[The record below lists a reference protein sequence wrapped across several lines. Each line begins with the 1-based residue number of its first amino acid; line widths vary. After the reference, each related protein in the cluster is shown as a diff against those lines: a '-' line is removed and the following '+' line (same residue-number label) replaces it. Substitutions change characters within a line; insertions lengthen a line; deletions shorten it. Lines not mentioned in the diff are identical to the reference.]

1 MRNPVGSFTGR
12 TEELRE
18 LHKLIQKSQGVA
30 TVISQLV
37 SISGLGGIGKTELAK
52 KYIEEHSKDYDNNII
67 WIKAETHETMVQSFL
82 RLARD
87 PLGIPTEDRDI
98 ESIVRDIYAFFAKR
112 KVSLF
117 SIMQKNIEVKVKML
131 VLVNSYRPTF
141 YHLMI
146 INLVF

>member
-52 KYIEEHSKDYDNNII
+52 NIL
-67 WIKAETHETMVQSFL
+67 KNTV
-82 RLARD
+82 
-87 PLGIPTEDRDI
+87 
-98 ESIVRDIYAFFAKR
+98 K
-112 KVSLF
+112 
-117 SIMQKNIEVKVKML
+117 IMTTIL
-131 VLVNSYRPTF
+131 YG
-141 YHLMI
+141 
-146 INLVF
+146 